1 MSLGRRPLRAAKPP
15 SVDAAAQAQEAHMAE
30 AAKTTRLRA
39 LRLAKETAD
48 RDAKK
53 AAATQVLGTQR
64 LRIRVRSRSPT

>member
-15 SVDAAAQAQEAHMAE
+15 LGDAAAQAKEAHMAE

-39 LRLAKETAD
+39 LRLAKEAAD
-48 RDAKK
+48 RDAKN

-64 LRIRVRSRSPT
+64 LRIRVRSRSTA